1 MMSIALYH
9 KHYNAEHLEVV
20 KKEMEV
26 MGAPEIRAIWS
37 EMYGL
42 WMAVEGCHRIRAAKE
57 LGLEPVIIDISEDET
72 AMIQYDGDDIEV
84 DVADLAEELTD
95 NACKTEIINF

>member
-9 KHYNAEHLEVV
+9 KHYNAEHLEAV

-57 LGLEPVIIDISEDET
+57 LGLEPVIIDISDEET
-72 AMIQYDGDDIEV
+72 TMIQYDGDDIEV
-84 DVADLAEELTD
+84 AVADLAEELTD

>member
-9 KHYNAEHLEVV
+9 KHYNAEHLESV

-57 LGLEPVIIDISEDET
+57 LGLEPVIIDISDDET
-72 AMIQYDGDDIEV
+72 TMIQYDGDDIEV
-84 DVADLAEELTD
+84 DVVNLAEVLTD